1 MKTMV
6 AQNAVVSTAA
16 ATVAATISTATHA
29 SRTGYR
35 RAGHVRYRTTPPEA
49 LAASSPSISAP
60 AASLRGG
67 LEITNRT
74 LLALTAFAK
83 PGRKPTLGRYF
94 GGSHRPVR
102 GHHLRRLLPLVDELD
117 RATAHRA
124 SDLESHPWAEGVV
137 LIGRRLA
144 DLLRDLGVERIGVE
158 GEAFDPHIHEAVFY
172 DRHPD
177 VSGQIVARVIKAGY
191 RQGDRLLR
199 PASVTVVGPIG

>member
-1 MKTMV
+1 MV
-6 AQNAVVSTAA
+6 ETDHKGVVNHGATGVDGTRSSDPETLDLLVHERAA
-16 ATVAATISTATHA
+16 F
-29 SRTGYR
+29 RNYR
-35 RAGHVRYRTTPPEA
+35 RRVQREREDD
-49 LAASSPSISAP
+49 
-60 AASLRGG
+60 R
-67 LEITNRT
+67 E
-74 LLALTAFAK
+74 LTRAD
-83 PGRKPTLGRYF
+83 L
-94 GGSHRPVR
+94 
-102 GHHLRRLLPLVDELD
+102 LRRLLPLLDELD
-117 RATAHRA
+117 RATAHQPL
-124 SDLESHPWAEGVV
+124 DLESHPWAEGVV